1 MTLAERT
8 PLTSS
13 MRRYLALPQRL
24 RGLSAV
30 QHLMPSLR
38 GIRSREHICA
48 PPRELAAIRTANPSS
63 SIELVPKEC
72 ALLLLGC
79 EHGILDEVA
88 DAASLLLKINA
99 AIDIVRLHGGH
110 VGFARI
116 AFEDLDYRFSPTT
129 NKEFS
134 VLTQQRRFRDGT
146 PEAAI
151 HQALAVQSDDIV
163 VRTTRLGAFSTTG
176 LDEQLT
182 NLGVTTL
189 IIAGAHT
196 SGALLSTVREA
207 ADRDYRLIVL
217 SDCCVDRDTETHRLL
232 MERVFPRQADIVT
245 AASLYMS
252 LAAEK
257 LDKQRYSDVSL
268 ASRAL

>member
-1 MTLAERT
+1 MLPPHLRGLPAARH
-8 PLTSS
+8 LTSS
-13 MRRYLALPQRL
+13 L
-24 RGLSAV
+24 
-30 QHLMPSLR
+30 
-38 GIRSREHICA
+38 RSRRN
-48 PPRELAAIRTANPSS
+48 REAVASPTREPAAIRTATPSGS
-63 SIELVPKEC
+63 VELVPKEC
-72 ALLLLGC
+72 ALLVSGC
-79 EHGILDEVA
+79 EPGILDEVA
-88 DAASLLLKINA
+88 DAGSLLLKINA
-99 AIDIVRLHGGH
+99 AVDIVRLHGGH
-110 VGFARI
+110 IGFARI
-116 AFEDLDYRFSPTT
+116 AFEELDYRFSPTT

-151 HQALAVQSDDIV
+151 HQALEVQSEDIV

-207 ADRDYRLIVL
+207 ADRDYRLIIL
-217 SDCCVDRDTETHRLL
+217 SDCCADGDTETHELL

-252 LAAEK
+252 LATERR
-257 LDKQRYSDVSL
+257 DKQRYSETSS
-268 ASRAL
+268 ASQAL

>member
-1 MTLAERT
+1 
-8 PLTSS
+8 

-24 RGLSAV
+24 RRLSAAR
-30 QHLMPSLR
+30 HLASSLR
-38 GIRSREHICA
+38 GTRRREHVGV
-48 PPRELAAIRTANPSS
+48 PTREPAAIRAATPSDS
-63 SIELVPKEC
+63 VELFPKEC
-72 ALLLLGC
+72 ALLVLGC
-79 EHGILDEVA
+79 ESGILDEVA
-88 DAASLLLKINA
+88 DAESLLLKLNA
-99 AIDIVRLHGGH
+99 AVDIVRLHGGH
-110 VGFARI
+110 IGFVRI
-116 AFEDLDYRFSPTT
+116 AFEDRDYRFSPTT

-134 VLTQQRRFRDGT
+134 VLTQQRRFRNGT

-163 VRTTRLGAFSTTG
+163 VRTTRLGAFSTKG

-257 LDKQRYSDVSL
+257 LDKQRYSETGL
-268 ASRAL
+268 ASRVL